1 MVRERAGTMSYV
13 ELSHE
18 MGVPAFEGRAMPL
31 SIATLASVVLAGLCV
46 EGASGAL
53 IAGWNMNGVDPAV
66 ASTMVASTGT
76 GILDFNAFGGNA
88 GILLGTTMG
97 ALEGEAAGDSLS
109 ITNSNFNGVGMTFAF
124 DATGYRDLALS
135 FAVRRSATGFAS
147 NRIDW
152 WNGTDWSPMGSFG
165 ASSTTW
171 DLRTFD
177 FASTAAAND
186 RYAIFRIVIDGA
198 TSTSGSIRFDNVQ
211 FTGTAVPAHGA
222 LALLGFAGIIA
233 RRRR

>member
-147 NRIDW
+147 N
-152 WNGTDWSPMGSFG
+152 
-165 ASSTTW
+165 TTW
-171 DLRTFD
+171 DLRAFD